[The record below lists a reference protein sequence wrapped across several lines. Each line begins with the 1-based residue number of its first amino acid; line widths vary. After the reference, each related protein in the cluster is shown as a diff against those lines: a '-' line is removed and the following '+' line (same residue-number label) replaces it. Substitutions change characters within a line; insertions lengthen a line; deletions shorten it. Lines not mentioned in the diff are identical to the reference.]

1 MSKFVKIEFVSDIS
15 CTWCAIGIKSLEAAI
30 KAVSPEI
37 TVDLHFQPF
46 ELNPGMPVGGQNL
59 TEHIGEK
66 YGSSPASWAI
76 SRENIRQRGEEVGVR
91 FSLNE
96 DSRIY
101 NTFDAHRLLHW
112 ARLEG
117 KQVELKNALMAAHFS
132 EGQNPADPEVLIR
145 AVITAGL
152 NTEIARSILGS
163 DAYAEEVRNVEKYW
177 LRKGVRAVP
186 TVVLN
191 GGQRAEGSLPQTSYE
206 RLIREV
212 AASIEI

>member
-1 MSKFVKIEFVSDIS
+1 MSKSVKIEFVSDIS

-30 KAVSPEI
+30 EAVSPEI

-46 ELNPGMPVGGQNL
+46 ELNPDMPVGGQNL

-66 YGSSPASWAI
+66 YGSSSASWAA
-76 SRENIRQRGEEVGVR
+76 SRENIRQRGEAVGFR

-117 KQVELKNALMAAHFS
+117 KQIELKNALITTHFS

-145 AVITAGL
+145 AAVTAGL
-152 NTEIARSILGS
+152 NAETARSILDS
-163 DAYAEEVRNVEKYW
+163 DLYTEEVRSEEKRW
-177 LRKGVRAVP
+177 IRAGVRAVP
-186 TVVLN
+186 TVVVN
-191 GGQRAEGSLPQTSYE
+191 GSQRVEGSLPAKSYE
-206 RLIREV
+206 QLIREA
-212 AASIEI
+212 AASTTM